1 MQRLLLDIILPGER
15 RHPRIPIGRDTL
27 NHVPVKEPADTVVS
41 QNPADTVVS
50 NLPVDSV
57 PAADTDT
64 LSQAQNLL
72 TAGNGD
78 DGSMLI
84 WAICIVAVVLLL
96 CLYLARAYRLRLQ
109 TN

>member
-72 TAGNGD
+72 T
-78 DGSMLI
+78 GSMLI